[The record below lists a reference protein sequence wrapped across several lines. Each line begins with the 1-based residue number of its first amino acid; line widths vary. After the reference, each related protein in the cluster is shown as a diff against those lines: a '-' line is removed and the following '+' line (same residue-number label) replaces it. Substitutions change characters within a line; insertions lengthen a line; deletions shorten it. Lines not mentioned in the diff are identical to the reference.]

1 MKKMMIYTKNLKEFL
16 FPSKIL
22 YYVKTFKN
30 TSLFDLKY
38 LILSK
43 TIQLC
48 TCIEEKNKRRIQS
61 RLFKKKK
68 SVGFKNSK

>member
-16 FPSKIL
+16 FPLKIL

-48 TCIEEKNKRRIQS
+48 TCIEEKNKRGIQS